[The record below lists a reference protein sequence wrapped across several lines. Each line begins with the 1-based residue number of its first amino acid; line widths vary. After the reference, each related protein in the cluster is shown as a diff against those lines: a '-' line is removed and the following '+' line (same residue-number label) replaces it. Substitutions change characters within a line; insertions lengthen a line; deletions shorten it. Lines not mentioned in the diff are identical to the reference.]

1 MLILFKV
8 LSSSG
13 KTTEQDDVYGN
24 RDVRYLTLGHKNP
37 GSGNRYYVRLSGKDA
52 DIEWQEGD
60 AVMVELGFCAYKT
73 RGQWHMSHR
82 NDAMELIEID
92 TNSQRDLQHGQYEKG

>member
-1 MLILFKV
+1 MATILRIESASDKI
-8 LSSSG
+8 
-13 KTTEQDDVYGN
+13 TQQDDVYRN
-24 RDVRYLTLGHKNP
+24 RDVRYLTLVHKNP
-37 GSGNRYYVRLSGKDA
+37 GSGNRYYVRLSGEDA

-73 RGQWHMSHR
+73 GGQWHMSHR

-92 TNSQRDLQHGQYEKG
+92 TNSQRDLQHGQ